1 MYDSIFDKKNDMKIT
16 HKEHKELNNFK
27 FEVINCSQYLY
38 VDFSIETKE
47 IEQDVDEFNSVH
59 GFSQSTEI
67 VEVFDCI
74 QDCSLEIS
82 DIDYTEVELTKSEM
96 SELIE
101 LINKEY
107 EFFNDYIN

>member
-16 HKEHKELNNFK
+16 HKEHKELNDFK
-27 FEVINCSQYLY
+27 FEVINGSQYLY
-38 VDFSIETKE
+38 LDFSIETKQE
-47 IEQDVDEFNSVH
+47 KQDIDEFNSVQ